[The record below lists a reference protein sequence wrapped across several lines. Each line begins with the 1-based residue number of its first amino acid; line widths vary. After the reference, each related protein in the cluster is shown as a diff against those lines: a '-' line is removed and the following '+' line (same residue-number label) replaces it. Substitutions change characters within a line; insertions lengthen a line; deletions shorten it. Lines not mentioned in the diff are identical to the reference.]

1 MSDVTVLES
10 AAQALAYGRAAV
22 RADFKFEAPDEDE
35 KIYIRMFNSRWN
47 AISQPLSSLLSEFLN
62 ACYRSDNHSAEE
74 LKTEPGL
81 SITAD
86 VVNTW
91 RKINAEVYPK
101 FVSDYSGM
109 TAKIFSNPEAEADL
123 SVPNKKAARVKQTT
137 TFNKIQEQAVI
148 KSQLIED
155 FIM

>member
-1 MSDVTVLES
+1 MLDVTALQS

-22 RADFKFEAPDEDE
+22 RANFTFDAPDDEE

-47 AISQPLSSLLSEFLN
+47 AIGQPLSSLLSEFLN
-62 ACYRSDNHSAEE
+62 ACYRSDTHSAEE

-109 TAKIFSNPEAEADL
+109 TEKIFSNPEVEADM
-123 SVPNKKAARVKQTT
+123 SVPNKKSA
-137 TFNKIQEQAVI
+137 
-148 KSQLIED
+148 
-155 FIM
+155 

>member
-22 RADFKFEAPDEDE
+22 RADFKLEAPDEDE
-35 KIYIRMFNSRWN
+35 KIYVRMFNSRWN
-47 AISQPLSSLLSEFLN
+47 AIGQPLSSLLSEFLN

-86 VVNTW
+86 VVNAW
-91 RKINAEVYPK
+91 KKIIAEAYPK
-101 FVSDYSGM
+101 FMPYCLNSGKNIS
-109 TAKIFSNPEAEADL
+109 TNFPRLVANRSIF
-123 SVPNKKAARVKQTT
+123 
-137 TFNKIQEQAVI
+137 
-148 KSQLIED
+148 
-155 FIM
+155 